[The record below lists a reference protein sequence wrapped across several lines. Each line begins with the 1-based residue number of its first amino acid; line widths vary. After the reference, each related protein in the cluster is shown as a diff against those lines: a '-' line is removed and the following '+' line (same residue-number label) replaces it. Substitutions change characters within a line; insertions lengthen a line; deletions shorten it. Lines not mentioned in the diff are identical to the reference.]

1 MAKEIYTVESV
12 IWTLNKVP
20 GIKIK
25 GNTIQIVEGVN
36 IGIKVWGKI
45 DFLKKNGFS
54 LTTINSSNIIK
65 EEKDSKKEFGERKR
79 KKKNKS
85 IDAISGVKS
94 VMKMSNFKI
103 KK

>member
-1 MAKEIYTVESV
+1 MAKEIYTVENV
-12 IWTLNKVP
+12 IWILNKVP

-25 GNTIQIVEGVN
+25 GNTIQIVEGIN

-54 LTTINSSNIIK
+54 LNTVSSSSVVK
-65 EEKDSKKEFGERKR
+65 EEKDSKKEFEERKR

>member
-12 IWTLNKVP
+12 VRTLNKVS

-25 GNTIQIVEGVN
+25 GNTIQTIEGAAL
-36 IGIKVWGKI
+36 GMKVWGKI
-45 DFLKKNGFS
+45 DFLRKNGFN
-54 LTTINSSNIIK
+54 LVTVNSSKLDK
-65 EEKDSKKEFGERKR
+65 EDKSSKRDFEEPRR
-79 KKKNKS
+79 KKKKKS